1 MGSAFAYGCGSD
13 SSSGSGRPGSGGE
26 GGEVSGSGEGGE
38 LASAPGGADGAGG
51 AGEVV
56 DCIKTGPIQKDTT
69 WAPAASC
76 PDGFEVPF
84 TIQVTGSGTSLNVE
98 AGTKLKFDAGAG
110 LEIQAGA
117 ALVAIGT
124 AAKPVLFTGWQE
136 LAGSWGGIVFY
147 SNAVSNELSNAVV
160 EYAGSEDGASGNVSL
175 SSDGSGGRVK
185 LNSTTLR
192 YGAKFGL
199 TVLDGA
205 ALAEFA
211 DNVISDNEGG
221 AIRVGVTSVDQLAGT
236 GNTLEANGND
246 NSVRIETSILHPL
259 LVDATWPNL
268 APAIYRV
275 TDAGGDAGAQ
285 IYVKSHLSIEAGAIF
300 EFAGGSGID
309 VSDGTAGLSAV
320 GTVASPIIFRGVDG
334 SGWTGIG
341 FCESGWS
348 GNALENVEVHNASGP
363 PDSWSYCGTGADV
376 LRPSVLVGHN
386 FTANASL
393 LRIKGVT
400 FAGPNN
406 AAADIAVKAPSK
418 LTQQGTN
425 VGTGVANALVV
436 EAF

>member
-1 MGSAFAYGCGSD
+1 MALLASAFAYGCGSD
-13 SSSGSGRPGSGGE
+13 GSSGSGGPGSGGE
-26 GGEVSGSGEGGE
+26 GGEAPGSSVGGE
-38 LASAPGGADGAGG
+38 PDGAPGGAGG

-56 DCIKTGPIQKDTT
+56 DCTKTGPIEKDTT
-69 WAPAASC
+69 WKPAASC
-76 PDGFEVPF
+76 PDGFDVPF
-84 TIQVTGSGTSLNVE
+84 AIEVTGSGTALNIE
-98 AGTKLKFDAGAG
+98 AGTKLKFDAEAG
-110 LEIQAGA
+110 LEIRAGA
-117 ALVAIGT
+117 ALIATGT
-124 AAKPVLFTGWQE
+124 EAEPVVFTGWQE

-147 SNAVSNELSNAVV
+147 SNAVSNELSHAVV
-160 EYAGSEDGASGNVSL
+160 EYAGSEDGASANVSL

-185 LNSTTLR
+185 LSSTTLR

-205 ALAEFA
+205 ALGEFT
-211 DNVISDNEGG
+211 DNVISENEGG

-236 GNTLEANGND
+236 GNTIEANGND
-246 NSVRIETSILHPL
+246 NSVRIETSILRPL
-259 LVDATWPNL
+259 LTDVTWPNL

-275 TDAGGDAGAQ
+275 TDTGGDAGAQ
-285 IYVKSHLSIEAGAIF
+285 IFVKSHLTIEAGAIF

-309 VSDGTAGLSAV
+309 VSEGTAGLSAV
-320 GTVASPIIFRGVDG
+320 GTVADPIIFRGVDG

-386 FTANASL
+386 FSANASL

-406 AAADIAVKAPSK
+406 ADADIGVKAPSK

-425 VGTGVANALVV
+425 VGTGAADALVI